1 METDKQE
8 TTQLAKSI
16 QANGRGLVLSSIE
29 DMYRFAKCVAQSG
42 LAPSSFRTP
51 EQVVIALQTGAE
63 LGMPPM
69 RSLQSF
75 CVVNGQARLW
85 GDTPLALVRQ
95 SGQLEYIKEW
105 LDGEGEN
112 MVAHCE
118 TKRKGDPEPKV
129 TTFSVE
135 DAKAARLWMKRGPKG
150 DSTWITYPKR
160 MLQYRAR
167 SFNLRDNFPD
177 CFGGAS
183 IAEEYE
189 GITPPTESPTPQVA
203 PREER
208 KQAEG
213 VVITDSKQVVETAL
227 EGLLNLFY
235 DYAKGEF
242 ALNVDDE
249 VLKGVPGAVFHKAL
263 SLAAVCIFHDD
274 VDYRKVG
281 AYTIEKIGII
291 KAHLEQNGI
300 PEQALDIIRE
310 ALNPPTAEEVEQ
322 NAAEKLSS
330 YKYACQHEPCQA
342 VFDEEP
348 NKAKNG
354 KMQCPVC
361 LKFNVKETET
371 VGVEQ

>member
-1 METDKQE
+1 MAENE
-8 TTQLAKSI
+8 TQLAKSI
-16 QANGRGLVLSSIE
+16 QVNGRGLVLSSIE
-29 DMYRFAKCVAQSG
+29 DMYRFAECVAQSG

-51 EQVVIALQTGAE
+51 AQVVIALQTGAE

-95 SGQLEYIKEW
+95 SGQLKQIKEW
-105 LDGEGEN
+105 IEGEGDN

-118 TKRKGDPEPKV
+118 THRKGDPEPKV

-135 DAKAARLWMKRGPKG
+135 DAKAAGLWGKGGTWRG
-150 DSTWITYPKR
+150 YPKR

-189 GITPPTESPTPQVA
+189 GIEPPQESPTPQVA

-208 KQAEG
+208 KPAEG
-213 VVITDSKQVVETAL
+213 VVITDSKQVVEAAL
-227 EGLLNLFY
+227 EGLLNLFS
-235 DYAKGEF
+235 EF
-242 ALNVDDE
+242 ITTALYGPDVGGTQIDLPGNT
-249 VLKGVPGAVFHKAL
+249 LLVPLAR
-263 SLAAVCIFHDD
+263 LAAIICADTA
-274 VDYRKVG
+274 DYRNVES
-281 AYTIEKIGII
+281 YTLEKITAI
-291 KAHLEQNGI
+291 KAHLEQEGI
-300 PEQALDIIRE
+300 PEEVLDIVRE

-361 LKFNVKETET
+361 LKFNVKEA
-371 VGVEQ
+371 VGAGQ

>member
-1 METDKQE
+1 MVENEK
-8 TTQLAKSI
+8 QLAKSI
-16 QANGRGLVLSSIE
+16 PANGTGLVLSSIE
-29 DMYRFAKCVAQSG
+29 DMYRFAQCVVKSG
-42 LAPSSFRTP
+42 LAPGSFRTP

-63 LGMPPM
+63 LRMPPM
-69 RSLQSF
+69 RSLQSL

-95 SGQLEYIKEW
+95 SGHLKYIKEW
-105 LDGEGEN
+105 IDGEGEN

-118 TKRKGDPEPKV
+118 TQRKGDPEPKF

-135 DAKAARLWMKRGPKG
+135 DAKAARLWGKG
-150 DSTWITYPKR
+150 GTWQGYPKR

-177 CFGGAS
+177 CFGGAT

-189 GITPPTESPTPQVA
+189 GIAPPDESPTPEVA
-203 PREER
+203 PRDDR
-208 KQAEG
+208 KPAED
-213 VVITDSKQVVETAL
+213 VKITDSKQVVETAL

-249 VLKGVPGAVFHKAL
+249 VLKGVPGAVFNMAL
-263 SLAAVCIFHDD
+263 GQMASVLFNDD
-274 VDYRKVG
+274 VNYSAAE
-281 AYTIEKIGII
+281 AYTLAKIGVL
-291 KAHLEQNGI
+291 KTQLEQHGI
-300 PEQALDIIRE
+300 PEDVLDIIRK
-310 ALNPPTAEEVEQ
+310 ALNSPTAPEG
-322 NAAEKLSS
+322 ADKLNS
-330 YKYACQHEPCQA
+330 YKYACQNESCQA

-354 KMQCPVC
+354 KLQCPVC
-361 LKFNVKETET
+361 LKFQVKEAEAVGATE
-371 VGVEQ
+371 